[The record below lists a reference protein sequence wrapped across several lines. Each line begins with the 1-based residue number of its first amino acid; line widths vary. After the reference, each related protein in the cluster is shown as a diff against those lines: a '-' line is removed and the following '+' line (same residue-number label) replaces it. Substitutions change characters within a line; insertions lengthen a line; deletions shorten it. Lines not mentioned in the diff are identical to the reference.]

1 MIRRAPA
8 AKLPRNMVTM
18 PLMTNTTAMIH
29 KTNSMPMGLPT
40 RLRRQTVTQLS
51 IVSDE

>member
-1 MIRRAPA
+1 MIRSAPA

-29 KTNSMPMGLPT
+29 KTNSMAMGLPT
-40 RLRRQTVTQLS
+40 QLRRQTVARLS
-51 IVSDE
+51 NVCDE